1 MSQEKGP
8 GTRDRLAPRG
18 GARAQRGLTDEQIAR
33 VVEIEERRRAGEVT
47 ETQLVERLAIVWP
60 WFFARPEKA
69 THAPARVGVQAS
81 IETNRSLGE
90 HFDRGTLRRGLPQ
103 ARIAAAAPAGQS
115 A

>member
-1 MSQEKGP
+1 VSQEKGP

-33 VVEIEERRRAGEVT
+33 VVEIEERRRAG
-47 ETQLVERLAIVWP
+47 
-60 WFFARPEKA
+60 
-69 THAPARVGVQAS
+69 VQGS

-103 ARIAAAAPAGQS
+103 ARLPAAAAAAGQS